1 MACGSRGCA
10 LRAALSRVLPPGL
23 AEALELRHAGHIR
36 TCPPHLGCTI
46 RLQGKH
52 SSQSTFFAVIEKRQ
66 W

>member
-1 MACGSRGCA
+1 M
-10 LRAALSRVLPPGL
+10 RAALSRVLPPGL